1 MNIQKEKKMKKSITR
16 IIVFAVSL
24 MLFSLLT
31 GCDLSQNDVVRW
43 ESHEK
48 AMETL
53 LDQKYGIKFEVGA
66 AEQLPAH
73 QAFEKIYFQSDVVV
87 CETGDTFTA
96 MISEDNK
103 ILKDDYPQTIY
114 KDEIE
119 QRLNDICSRHPDIG
133 IDERIYQYR
142 KSEDIWSSIEQLDD
156 YLENGPSWISMEI
169 TISEEDEEMTA
180 QKLYDFLYD
189 LASNHFQYDI
199 NCNYLVNDQSE
210 ILSFTM
216 TGNKTDVDY
225 AVILDEVKMANQ
237 KIKDNKDAID

>member
-24 MLFSLLT
+24 MLFSFLT
-31 GCDLSQNDVVRW
+31 GCGLSQNDVIRW

-48 AMETL
+48 AMEAL
-53 LDQKYGIKFEVGA
+53 LDQKYGMKFEVGE

-119 QRLNDICSRHPDIG
+119 QRVNDICSRHPDIG

-142 KSEDIWSSIEQLDD
+142 KSEGIWSSIEQLDD
-156 YLENGPSWISMEI
+156 Y
-169 TISEEDEEMTA
+169 
-180 QKLYDFLYD
+180 
-189 LASNHFQYDI
+189 
-199 NCNYLVNDQSE
+199 
-210 ILSFTM
+210 
-216 TGNKTDVDY
+216 
-225 AVILDEVKMANQ
+225 
-237 KIKDNKDAID
+237 